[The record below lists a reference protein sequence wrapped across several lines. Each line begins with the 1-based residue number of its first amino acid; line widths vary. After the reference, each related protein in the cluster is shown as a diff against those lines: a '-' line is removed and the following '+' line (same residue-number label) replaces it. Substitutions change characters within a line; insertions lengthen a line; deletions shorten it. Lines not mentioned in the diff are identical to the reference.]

1 MNIDLKVLSIAELK
15 SLQKDIASEMESRG
29 KEERQKLL
37 QEFREKA
44 RALGVS
50 LEELLAV
57 APRGK
62 AQGTGKVAAKYA
74 NPANPAQTWTGRG
87 KRPHWVSECIA
98 AGKSLDDLKV

>member
-15 SLQKDIASEMESRG
+15 SLQKDIASEMDARG

-62 AQGTGKVAAKYA
+62 AQGAGKVAAKYA

-87 KRPHWVSECIA
+87 KRPHWVSEYIA
-98 AGKSLDDLKV
+98 AGKSLDDIKV